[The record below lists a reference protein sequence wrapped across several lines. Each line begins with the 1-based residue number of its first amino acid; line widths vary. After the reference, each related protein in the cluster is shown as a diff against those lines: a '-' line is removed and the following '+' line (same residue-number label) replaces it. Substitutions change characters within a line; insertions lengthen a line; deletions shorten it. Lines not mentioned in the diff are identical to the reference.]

1 MPDIATLDRP
11 EEAPALAPG
20 RTERRRAARSAVVH
34 RLLAATA
41 GLGVVATVLAFVALS
56 RPAPAHK
63 TVRLPSAKAALA
75 AFTSGLHQAQ
85 KAGTVSTAKTVHVA
99 KAAHAAKVVKPA
111 AVAGS
116 IAVQIKSYAFSP
128 TTLTIKTGTKVTW
141 TNYDTAPHTVTVDS
155 GPVKFNSPTLQKGDS
170 FTYTFTAPGTY
181 SYYCAVHPD
190 MTAKVVVT
198 GTTSTPTPTPTTPAP
213 STSTSGMPM
222 PSPTGGSGTSEECA
236 VSSALQTFLT
246 HVNSAHLDESP
257 GQQVQDILDLDS
269 YIGNHLVLVQK
280 MLAPA
285 TGGGITDALSTTLSS
300 LLVHINTGHL
310 GESPGQ
316 QAQDILNVN
325 QYVATHLALVQKM
338 ASGWEALAC

>member
-20 RTERRRAARSAVVH
+20 RTERRHAARSAAIR
-34 RLLAATA
+34 RLLTVTA

-56 RPAPAHK
+56 RPAAPHK

-75 AFTSGLHQAQ
+75 AFNTGLRTAQ
-85 KAGTVSTAKTVHVA
+85 TAGTAGRRPSAKT
-99 KAAHAAKVVKPA
+99 VKPA

-116 IAVQIKSYAFSP
+116 VAVQIKSYAYTP
-128 TTLTIKTGTKVTW
+128 AALTIKAGTKVTW

-190 MTAKVVVT
+190 MMAKVVVT
-198 GTTSTPTPTPTTPAP
+198 GATSTSPPSTTPTTPPTTPAP
-213 STSTSGMPM
+213 TTSPSGGMPM
-222 PSPTGGSGTSEECA
+222 PTRTSGGSSDCA
-236 VSSALQTFLT
+236 VSYALQTFLT

-285 TGGGITDALSTTLSS
+285 TGGGLTNALSTTLSS
-300 LLVHINTGHL
+300 LLIHINTGHL

-316 QAQDILNVN
+316 QVQDILDVN

-338 ASGWEALAC
+338 VSGWEAMAC

>member
-1 MPDIATLDRP
+1 MPDIATLERP
-11 EEAPALAPG
+11 EEAPAPTPG
-20 RTERRRAARSAVVH
+20 RTERRRAARSAAGR

-56 RPAPAHK
+56 RPAAAPAHK
-63 TVRLPSAKAALA
+63 TVHLPSGKAAYA
-75 AFTSGLHQAQ
+75 AFKIGLS
-85 KAGTVSTAKTVHVA
+85 KARTPATRTVQ
-99 KAAHAAKVVKPA
+99 PA
-111 AVAGS
+111 AVAGA
-116 IAVQIKSYAFSP
+116 IAVQIKSYAFTP
-128 TTLTIKTGTKVTW
+128 ATLTIKSGTKVTW

-190 MTAKVVVT
+190 MMAKVVVT
-198 GTTSTPTPTPTTPAP
+198 GATSTPVGTPTSTPTSTPTTPAP
-213 STSTSGMPM
+213 SASSSGGMPM
-222 PSPTGGSGTSEECA
+222 PSGGGSEDCA

-257 GQQVQDILDLDS
+257 GQQVQDILNLDS

-280 MLAPA
+280 MLSPL
-285 TGGGITDALSTTLSS
+285 TGGGLTSALSTTLSS
-300 LLVHINTGHL
+300 LLIHINTGHL

-316 QAQDILNVN
+316 QVQDILDVN

-338 ASGWEALAC
+338 VSGWEALAC

>member
-1 MPDIATLDRP
+1 MPDTATLDRP

-20 RTERRRAARSAVVH
+20 RIERRRGARSAAVR
-34 RLLAATA
+34 RLLAVTA

-56 RPAPAHK
+56 RPAAAPK
-63 TVRLPSAKAALA
+63 TVRLPSAKAAYA
-75 AFTSGLHQAQ
+75 AFKTGLSH
-85 KAGTVSTAKTVHVA
+85 ST
-99 KAAHAAKVVKPA
+99 KAAAVAKPA
-111 AVAGS
+111 ATAGAT
-116 IAVQIKSYAFSP
+116 AVQIKSYAYSP
-128 TTLTIKTGTKVTW
+128 AALTIKVGTKVTW

-170 FTYTFTAPGTY
+170 FTYTFTTAGTY

-198 GTTSTPTPTPTTPAP
+198 GTPTGGTPTPTPTGTPTGTPTTPAP
-213 STSTSGMPM
+213 STSGGMPM
-222 PSPTGGSGTSEECA
+222 PSPTGGEDCA

-300 LLVHINTGHL
+300 LLVHINTGRL

>member
-1 MPDIATLDRP
+1 MPDIATLERP
-11 EEAPALAPG
+11 EEAPAATPG
-20 RTERRRAARSAVVH
+20 RTERRRAARSAAGR
-34 RLLAATA
+34 RLLTATA

-56 RPAPAHK
+56 RPAAAPVHK
-63 TVRLPSAKAALA
+63 TVHLPSGKAAYA
-75 AFTSGLHQAQ
+75 AFKTGLS
-85 KAGTVSTAKTVHVA
+85 KARTPAT
-99 KAAHAAKVVKPA
+99 KAARNTVKPA

-116 IAVQIKSYAFSP
+116 IPVQIKSYAFTP
-128 TTLTIKTGTKVTW
+128 ATLTIKAGTKVTW

-170 FTYTFTAPGTY
+170 FTYTFTTPGTY

-190 MTAKVVVT
+190 MMAKVVVT
-198 GTTSTPTPTPTTPAP
+198 GSTPTPTPTPTPTSTGNPTTPAP
-213 STSTSGMPM
+213 TMSSTGGMPM
-222 PSPTGGSGTSEECA
+222 PSGGGSEDCA

-280 MLAPA
+280 MLEPL
-285 TGGGITDALSTTLSS
+285 TGGGITSALSTTLSS
-300 LLVHINTGHL
+300 LLIHINTGHL

-316 QAQDILNVN
+316 QVQDITDVN

-338 ASGWEALAC
+338 VSGWESLAC

>member
-1 MPDIATLDRP
+1 MPDIATLDNA
-11 EEAPALAPG
+11 EEAPATAPG
-20 RTERRRAARSAVVH
+20 RTERRQAARSAAAR
-34 RLLAATA
+34 RLLAGTA
-41 GLGVVATVLAFVALS
+41 GLGIVATVLAFVALS

-63 TVRLPSAKAALA
+63 TVRLPSAKAAYA
-75 AFTSGLHQAQ
+75 AFKTGLA
-85 KAGTVSTAKTVHVA
+85 KSRTPATTRTVR
-99 KAAHAAKVVKPA
+99 PA
-111 AVAGS
+111 ALAG
-116 IAVQIKSYAFSP
+116 AVPVQIKSYAFSP
-128 TTLTIKTGTKVTW
+128 ATLTIKAGTKVTW

-155 GPVKFNSPTLQKGDS
+155 GPVKFSSPTLQKGDS
-170 FTYTFTAPGTY
+170 FTYTFTTPGTY

-198 GTTSTPTPTPTTPAP
+198 GSSTPTPTPTPTGKSTTPAP
-213 STSTSGMPM
+213 STSSSGGMTM
-222 PSPTGGSGTSEECA
+222 PSGSSGGSEDCA
-236 VSSALQTFLT
+236 VSYALQTFLT

-269 YIGNHLVLVQK
+269 YIGNHLVLVQR
-280 MLAPA
+280 MLAPL
-285 TGGGITDALSTTLSS
+285 TDGGITNALSTTLSS

-338 ASGWEALAC
+338 VSGWEALSC